1 MKRTS
6 AAYALTINFLSRLT
20 YIKRAH
26 RFCHYCLSF
35 SHTFLWPHLSYICGV
50 IAGFSTGE
58 MPVSPDGISHEHCVL
73 ICIFCLR
80 FYRLRTQS
88 KIRIPN
94 RGIALRQALLRTAYI
109 YYSPAFG
116 TAQPKA
122 SALRRT
128 ANTFVYVFLQFS
140 VSFHP
145 ILILPYSALWH
156 ADGFPD
162 YPAHMIRRNIITV
175 SNWKRWV
182 SARMI
187 CKQTFISLALFLRI
201 KPRTVRTT
209 HSAVISRNILRTR

>member
-94 RGIALRQALLRTAYI
+94 RGIALRQALLRTSRIYI
-109 YYSPAFG
+109 LFACVWDSSAQGIRAPADSQHIRLCISSIF
-116 TAQPKA
+116 
-122 SALRRT
+122 S
-128 ANTFVYVFLQFS
+128 FLSSDINITLFRS
-140 VSFHP
+140 LTCGRIPLLSCAH
-145 ILILPYSALWH
+145 
-156 ADGFPD
+156 D
-162 YPAHMIRRNIITV
+162 PA
-175 SNWKRWV
+175 
-182 SARMI
+182 
-187 CKQTFISLALFLRI
+187 
-201 KPRTVRTT
+201 
-209 HSAVISRNILRTR
+209 